1 MQVRVGTS
9 GYAYKEWKPA
19 FYPEDLAAK
28 KFLGYYA
35 ERLPTVEVNNTF
47 YRMPSKK
54 VLDGWAAE
62 VPESFC
68 FTLKAS
74 RRITHFKRLNDV
86 GGELDFLF
94 GNLENL
100 GSRLGPVLFQ
110 MPPNFPKDLPRLR
123 DFLMQLP
130 PGKQHTIEFRHT
142 SWFDDE
148 VFVALRENGVALC
161 VTEGEEGETFLDFAS
176 PLPDTARF
184 GYLRLRRD
192 DYASEDLDA
201 WAHRVRAC
209 PWDEVYVYFKH
220 ETEAP
225 LRALEFGKLFAT

>member
-1 MQVRVGTS
+1 MQLRVGTS

-19 FYPEDLAAK
+19 FYPEDLGAK
-28 KFLGYYA
+28 RFLSYYA
-35 ERLPTVEVNNTF
+35 ERLTSVEINNTF
-47 YRMPSKK
+47 YRMPTKK

-62 VPESFC
+62 VPATFC
-68 FTLKAS
+68 FAVKAS

-100 GSRLGPVLFQ
+100 GPLLGPVLYQ
-110 MPPNFPKDLPRLR
+110 LPPNLPKDMQRFR

-130 PGKQHTIEFRHT
+130 PGKRHAVEFRHE

-148 VFVALRENGVALC
+148 VLTAMRENGVALC
-161 VTEGEEGETFLDFAS
+161 VTEGEEGETFLDFTA
-176 PLPDTARF
+176 PLPETAPF

-192 DYASEDLDA
+192 DYGTTGLTA
-201 WAHRVRAC
+201 WAERVRERA
-209 PWDEVYVYFKH
+209 WDVAYVYFKH
-220 ETEAP
+220 ETAAP
-225 LRALEFGKLFAT
+225 NRALEFAQRFAG